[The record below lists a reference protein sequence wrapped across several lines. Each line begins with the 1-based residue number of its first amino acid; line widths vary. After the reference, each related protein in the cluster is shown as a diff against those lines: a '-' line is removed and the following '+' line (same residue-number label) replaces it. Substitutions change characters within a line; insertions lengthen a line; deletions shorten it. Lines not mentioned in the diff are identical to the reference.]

1 MKEFIDY
8 LKFELNY
15 SQHTIRAYQSDL
27 TQFFQW
33 MDIIGTEKLSDFSG
47 SLQRV
52 DIIKVREYL
61 QNLYDQRLSKRTIM
75 RKLSAIRSFYKYL
88 KREGFDIEN
97 KVTLL
102 SSPKIGRK
110 IPLFFT
116 IDEVYR
122 LFNFTPSDFW
132 ELRDKAIF
140 EVLYATGLR
149 VSELVFLNEDQIDLS
164 EFTLRV
170 FGKGKKE
177 RIVPVGRK
185 AVSILKEYIS
195 EKRRFQYKCG
205 VQEISPVFINKY
217 GQRLSS
223 RSVARIC
230 KKYFHR
236 AGIAVSASPHSLR
249 HTFATHLLDTGID
262 LRTIQEMLGHVNLS
276 TTQIYT
282 HMSLDHLMQ
291 VYDRA
296 HPKA

>member
-27 TQFFQW
+27 AQFFQW
-33 MDIIGTEKLSDFSG
+33 MDIIITEKASDFYG

-52 DIIKVREYL
+52 DLIRVREYL
-61 QNLYDQRLSKRTIM
+61 QNLYDQRLSKRTIL

-88 KREGFDIEN
+88 KREGFDVEN
-97 KVTLL
+97 KVALL

-110 IPLFFT
+110 IPLFLT

-122 LFNFTPSDFW
+122 LFDFTPSNFW

-140 EVLYATGLR
+140 EVLYATGIR

-164 EFTLRV
+164 EFTIRV

-177 RIVPVGRK
+177 RIVPIGRK
-185 AVSILKEYIS
+185 AVGILKEYLPG
-195 EKRRFQYKCG
+195 KRRFQNKCG

-223 RSVARIC
+223 RSVARMC
-230 KKYFHR
+230 KKYFHK
-236 AGIAVSASPHSLR
+236 AGIADSASPHSLR

>member
-1 MKEFIDY
+1 MREFIDY

-27 TQFFQW
+27 VQFCQW
-33 MDIIGTEKLSDFSG
+33 MDIIISERSSDFYP
-47 SLQRV
+47 SLQRI
-52 DIIKVREYL
+52 DLTRVREYL
-61 QNLYDQRLSKRTIM
+61 QYLYNRRLSKRTIM
-75 RKLSAIRSFYKYL
+75 RKLSAIKSFYKYL
-88 KREGFDIEN
+88 QREGIEVEN
-97 KVTLL
+97 KVALL

-110 IPLFFT
+110 IPLFLT

-122 LFNFTPSDFW
+122 LFDFTPSNFW

-140 EVLYATGLR
+140 EVLYACGVR
-149 VSELVFLNEDQIDLS
+149 VSELVFLNEGQIDLT
-164 EFTLRV
+164 ECTIRV

-177 RIVPVGRK
+177 RIVPIGRK
-185 AVSILKEYIS
+185 ALDIVKEYLPH
-195 EKRRFQYKCG
+195 KRRFQKKCG
-205 VQEISPVFINKY
+205 IQEMSPVFINKY

-230 KKYFHR
+230 KKYFHKM
-236 AGIAVSASPHSLR
+236 GIADAASPHSLR

-262 LRTIQEMLGHVNLS
+262 LRSIQEMLGHINLS

-291 VYDRA
+291 VYDRS

>member
-27 TQFFQW
+27 AQFFRW
-33 MDIIGTEKLSDFSG
+33 MDIIITEKTSDFYS

-52 DIIKVREYL
+52 DLIRVREYL
-61 QNLYDQRLSKRTIM
+61 QNLYDQRLSKRTIL
-75 RKLSAIRSFYKYL
+75 RKLSVIRSFYKYL
-88 KREGFDIEN
+88 KREGFDVEN
-97 KVTLL
+97 KVALL

-110 IPLFFT
+110 IPLFLT

-122 LFNFTPSDFW
+122 LFDFTPSNFW

-149 VSELVFLNEDQIDLS
+149 VSELVFLNEDQMDLS
-164 EFTLRV
+164 EFTIRV

-177 RIVPVGRK
+177 RIVPIGRK
-185 AVSILKEYIS
+185 AVGILKEYLPG
-195 EKRRFQYKCG
+195 KRRFQNKCG

-230 KKYFHR
+230 KKYFHK
-236 AGIAVSASPHSLR
+236 AGIADSASPHSLR

-296 HPKA
+296 HPKD

>member
-27 TQFFQW
+27 VQFFQW
-33 MDIIGTEKLSDFSG
+33 MDIIITEEVSDFYG

-52 DIIKVREYL
+52 DLIRVREYL
-61 QNLYDQRLSKRTIM
+61 QNLYDQRLSKRTIL

-88 KREGFDIEN
+88 KREGFDVEN
-97 KVTLL
+97 KVALL

-110 IPLFFT
+110 IPLFLT

-122 LFNFTPSDFW
+122 LFDFTPSNFW

-164 EFTLRV
+164 EFTIRV

-177 RIVPVGRK
+177 RIVPIGRK
-185 AVSILKEYIS
+185 AVGILKEYLPG
-195 EKRRFQYKCG
+195 KRRFQNKCG
-205 VQEISPVFINKY
+205 VQEIFPVFINKY

-230 KKYFHR
+230 KKYFHK
-236 AGIAVSASPHSLR
+236 AGIADSASPHSLR

>member
-27 TQFFQW
+27 THFFQW
-33 MDIIGTEKLSDFSG
+33 MDIIGTEKLSDFCG

-61 QNLYDQRLSKRTIM
+61 QNLYDQQLSKRTIM

-164 EFTLRV
+164 EFTIRV

-177 RIVPVGRK
+177 RIVPIGRK
-185 AVSILKEYIS
+185 AVGILKDYLP
-195 EKRRFQYKCG
+195 EKRRFQNKCG

-217 GQRLSS
+217 GRRLSS

-230 KKYFHR
+230 KKYFHK
-236 AGIAVSASPHSLR
+236 AGIADSASPHSLR

>member
-15 SQHTIRAYQSDL
+15 SQHTLRAYQSDL
-27 TQFFQW
+27 AQFFQW
-33 MDIIGTEKLSDFSG
+33 MDIIITEKISDFFC
-47 SLQRV
+47 SLQMV
-52 DIIKVREYL
+52 DLLRVREYL

-88 KREGFDIEN
+88 KKEGFDVEN
-97 KVTLL
+97 KVALL
-102 SSPKIGRK
+102 SSPKMGRK

-122 LFNFTPSDFW
+122 LLNFTPSNFW
-132 ELRDKAIF
+132 ELRDKVIF
-140 EVLYATGLR
+140 EVLYATGIR
-149 VSELVFLNEDQIDLS
+149 VSELVFLNEDQIDLN
-164 EFTLRV
+164 EFTIRV

-177 RIVPVGRK
+177 RIVPIGRK
-185 AVSILKEYIS
+185 AVGILREYLP
-195 EKRRFQYKCG
+195 EKRRFQNKCG

-230 KKYFHR
+230 KKYFHK
-236 AGIAVSASPHSLR
+236 AGIADSASPHSLR
-249 HTFATHLLDTGID
+249 HTFATHLLDAGID

-291 VYDRA
+291 VYDSA